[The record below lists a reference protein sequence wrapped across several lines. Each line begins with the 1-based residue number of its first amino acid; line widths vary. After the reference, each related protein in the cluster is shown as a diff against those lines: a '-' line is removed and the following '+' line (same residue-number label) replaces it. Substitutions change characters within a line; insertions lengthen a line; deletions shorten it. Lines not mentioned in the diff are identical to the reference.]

1 MTHPVRV
8 PRNAREIPAY
18 TDTDA
23 WKRFARYSTL
33 GRARDISD
41 TIDLFNERDQVWP
54 WLEANG
60 FRFYVPE
67 DAPIYLTPDGRTA
80 YLERFLIRT
89 PSPWNRPQTAPAV
102 VRPRDNYALTADRTD
117 ARRRLV
123 GYPITRPLHV
133 FAPMLATK
141 IGVR

>member
-18 TDTDA
+18 SDTDA

-54 WLEANG
+54 WLKANG
-60 FRFYVPE
+60 FHFYVPE

-89 PSPWNRPQTAPAV
+89 PSPWNRPQTGA
-102 VRPRDNYALTADRTD
+102 RRFRDRYAFTADGMD

-123 GYPITRPLHV
+123 GYPITRPLRDY
-133 FAPMLATK
+133 APALAAR
-141 IGVR
+141 IGVAR